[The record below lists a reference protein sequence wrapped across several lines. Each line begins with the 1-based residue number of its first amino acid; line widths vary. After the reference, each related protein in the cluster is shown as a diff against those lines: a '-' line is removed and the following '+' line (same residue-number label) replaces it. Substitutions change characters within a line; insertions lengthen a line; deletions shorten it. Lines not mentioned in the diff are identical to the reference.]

1 MLFISLIYFKGEK
14 LLTNRGF
21 AAYKQ
26 FKDKNM
32 KLKQQIRALFFYSIP
47 LFLLAVAAT
56 PRLWCD
62 NCMIARLL
70 TAFLVLGSITLV
82 MIILRVNGDSAAAE
96 DWHTAEMDRLDRE
109 ATEKKP
115 MAKDGNNGT
124 KTPKPES
131 GSVL

>member
-1 MLFISLIYFKGEK
+1 MVIYFNGEK

-21 AAYKQ
+21 AAYQK
-26 FKDKNM
+26 FKWSNM
-32 KLKQQIRALFFYSIP
+32 KLKKQIRMLFFYSIP

-62 NCMIARLL
+62 DCMVARLL

-82 MIILRVNGDSAAAE
+82 MIILRVNGDSTAAE
-96 DWHTAEMDRLDRE
+96 DWHTAEMDRLDHE

-124 KTPKPES
+124 NTPKAES

>member
-1 MLFISLIYFKGEK
+1 M
-14 LLTNRGF
+14 
-21 AAYKQ
+21 
-26 FKDKNM
+26 
-32 KLKQQIRALFFYSIP
+32 LFFYSIP

-62 NCMIARLL
+62 DCMVARLL

-82 MIILRVNGDSAAAE
+82 MIVLRVNDDANAAE
-96 DWHTAEMDRLDRE
+96 AWHTAKMDCLLAAEQKAEQGKNE

-124 KTPKPES
+124 KTPKPDSDS
-131 GSVL
+131 GSFL